1 MSQSSLQTSFVVKA
15 PEVEIAILLEAIAAI
30 ESVDA
35 GNEPEI
41 SDALHAALLL
51 EDHDPEDRLQAVRE
65 IHDSTGGV
73 PLMVSTERD
82 GGDDEISIYGME
94 NAEVAALG
102 EVIRLTCP
110 SALPMSFSYSYNAS
124 KPIEGAFGGGLVM
137 ITKDGVDLENT
148 STMADQFDTETS
160 QDEPLSDLMKEGLAA
175 YDGEHGDVAAMTDGL
190 GYNAI
195 KRMAF
200 EGRLGD
206 YLAMFVLTE
215 LHDAGDDAGEAADM
229 MRRAA
234 EQLED
239 VAAAMDS
246 IAERRNQGPQA

>member
-15 PEVEIAILLEAIAAI
+15 PEAEIAILLEAIAAI
-30 ESVDA
+30 ESIDA

-41 SDALHAALLL
+41 SDALHAALQQ
-51 EDHDPEDRLQAVRE
+51 EGHDPEDRLQAVRE

-73 PLMVSTERD
+73 PLMVSTQRD
-82 GGDDEISIYGME
+82 DDGQVSIYGME

-124 KPIEGAFGGGLVM
+124 KPIEDAFGGGLVM
-137 ITKDGVDLENT
+137 ITRDGVDLENT
-148 STMADQFDTETS
+148 STLADQFDKETS
-160 QDEPLSDLMKEGLAA
+160 QDQPLSDLMKRGLAA
-175 YDGEHGDVAAMTDGL
+175 YDGEHGDTGVMTEGM

-195 KRMAF
+195 KRMAY

-206 YLAMFVLTE
+206 YLAMFILTE
-215 LHDAGDDAGEAADM
+215 LHDAGDDAEAAADM

-239 VAAAMDS
+239 VAAAMDR
-246 IAERRNQGPQA
+246 IAEQRSQAPQA

>member
-15 PEVEIAILLEAIAAI
+15 PEAEIAILLEAIAAI
-30 ESVDA
+30 ESIDA

-41 SDALHAALLL
+41 SDALHAALQQ
-51 EDHDPEDRLQAVRE
+51 EGHDPEDRLQAVRE

-82 GGDDEISIYGME
+82 DDGQVSIYGME

-137 ITKDGVDLENT
+137 ITRDGVDLENT
-148 STMADQFDTETS
+148 STLADQFDKETS
-160 QDEPLSDLMKEGLAA
+160 QDQPLSDLMKRGLAA
-175 YDGEHGDVAAMTDGL
+175 YDGEHGDTGVMTEGM

-195 KRMAF
+195 KRMAY

-206 YLAMFVLTE
+206 YLAMFILTE
-215 LHDAGDDAGEAADM
+215 LHDAGDDAEGAADM

-239 VAAAMDS
+239 VAAAMDR
-246 IAERRNQGPQA
+246 IAEQRSQAPQA

>member
-1 MSQSSLQTSFVVKA
+1 MSQNSLQTSFVVKA
-15 PEVEIAILLEAIAAI
+15 PEAEIAILLEAIAAI
-30 ESVDA
+30 ESIDA

-41 SDALHAALLL
+41 SDALHAALLQ
-51 EDHDPEDRLQAVRE
+51 EGHDQEDRLQAVRE

-82 GGDDEISIYGME
+82 DDGRVSIYGME

-148 STMADQFDTETS
+148 STLADQFDEETS
-160 QDEPLSDLMKEGLAA
+160 QDQPLSDLMKQGLAA
-175 YDGEHGDVAAMTDGL
+175 YDGEHGDAGVMTEGM

-195 KRMAF
+195 KRMAY

-206 YLAMFVLTE
+206 YLAMFILTE
-215 LHDAGDDAGEAADM
+215 LHDAGDDAEEAADM

-239 VAAAMDS
+239 VAAAMDRV
-246 IAERRNQGPQA
+246 AEQRSQAPQA